1 MTEAR
6 MGKTI
11 NQSKINMIKKLHK
24 RASASLPALLWLM
37 LLALLPAQLSAR
49 DFTYTYEGQTL
60 TYTVLDEEARTVET
74 IKGWDDYSAGNP
86 VSGDLV
92 IPATVSDGT
101 NEYTVTAI
109 GYRSFNRCYY
119 LTSVKIPGSVTSVGY
134 RAFYWCGL
142 KEFTVADGDN
152 EIEFA
157 QEALYRSPIQDLYI
171 GRNWTNYP
179 TTESI
184 STGIKTVT
192 LGNKVTALPDYAFS
206 GCTDLTSIEFSNSNS
221 VTSIGDN
228 AFYDCKSLTS
238 IELPGSVTSIGNN
251 AFYYC
256 ESLTSVELPASLTS
270 IGKEAFCL
278 CTGLTGLEIP
288 NSVTSIG
295 SRAFS
300 GCTSL
305 TSIEIPGSVT
315 SIGEYAFE
323 YCYNLKKFTLAD
335 ADNVISF
342 GMRALN
348 NCPIEDLYIGRNWTY
363 YYGDSSIST
372 GIKTVTLG
380 NKVTVL
386 PDGAFS
392 GCTSL
397 TSIDIP
403 NSVTSIGSRAF
414 SGCTSLT
421 SIELPG
427 SVTSIG
433 EYAFYQCEQ
442 LRKFSVADS
451 DNEISFGPNVLK
463 GCSIDVLYIGR
474 NWKFTND
481 YNAFS
486 TDVKT
491 VALGDKVTALPD
503 CAFYKCTG
511 FTSIEIPNSVTS
523 IGNLAFCVCTSLTS
537 IKIPNSVT
545 SIGENAFGGCTS
557 LTSIEIPNSVTSIGG
572 DVFSDCTSLA
582 SIDIPNSVTSIGW
595 GAFSGCTGLT
605 NIDIPNSVTSIGWR
619 AFDGCTSLTNID
631 IPNSVTSIESSTFRG
646 CSSLT
651 SIDIPGSV
659 TSIEREAFSGCTSL
673 TQLNVAATT
682 PPDVYS
688 NTFDEEMYEKVR
700 LNVPDDAMLSYVTHS
715 VWRRFNNIGDQKI
728 DADIFENG
736 GFKYRVFAENSL
748 MLIKGDYSALT
759 EANLTKRVAYKG
771 KFYYVKAIGTG
782 AFEGCANLTM
792 VVLNDDVLLI
802 ADNAFK
808 GCSKLSDINWPSSLT
823 ALGNSAFYGCTA
835 LTNAVIGNSVASIGE
850 YAFYGCTALTNA
862 VIGNSVASIGRRAFS
877 GCKGLTSIELPN
889 TVTSIGN
896 NAFYG
901 CSRLT
906 TIVVGNSVTSI
917 GNSAFEDCTALK
929 GIELPNTVTSIGES
943 AFMNCYYLTTAEIGN
958 SVTSIG
964 KSAFEMCRNL
974 RSIEIPNTVTS
985 IESRTFYL
993 CDLLYDFEIPNSVT
1007 SIGESA
1013 FYSCRNL
1020 PSIEIP
1026 GSVTSVGADAFSDCG
1041 NMKKIIIADS
1051 DNEIAFGRH
1060 VFLGCNTPDLY
1071 IGRNWTHEI
1080 PYYPFPGG
1088 IKTVTLGNKVTAL
1101 PNNAFTDRGLES
1113 INLPGSLSSLDLSV
1127 FDGCPWLKFMS
1138 FDYGDTPLPIAG
1150 NLPQNVEKLCID
1162 RELSS
1167 ESFNAANVRE
1177 VEFGN
1182 IVTVIPANLFKGC
1195 ANLSSLTLGSSI
1207 LTIGEGAFQNCG
1219 LTGVTLSPKV
1229 TSVGANAFNGNP
1241 LASVTIGSN
1250 VAEIGANAF
1259 GKAGVGIDNVY
1270 ISARNIPEA
1279 ADNSFSDYNGQL
1291 WVMPGMAEEYYNSIP
1306 CFYMFEKGKD
1316 MVEADDVT
1324 IGFDAPAEG
1333 LKPGDTVQLT
1343 ATVAPANVTLD
1354 RVFWSSTNPAIATV
1368 DNNGLV
1374 KFHGE
1379 NAARAYAAG
1388 DDAECKIIATTLYAD
1403 GPIAEVSIS
1412 GKGVTSG
1419 IDDVFGDSDA
1429 EIQRPNDIYTLQG
1442 VCLKRNASQ
1451 ADIDALTPG
1460 IYIIAGKKVLVK

>member
-1 MTEAR
+1 MR
-6 MGKTI
+6 
-11 NQSKINMIKKLHK
+11 KKLPK

-37 LLALLPAQLSAR
+37 LLALLPAQLSAQ
-49 DFTYTYEGQTL
+49 DYFYYTYEGHNF
-60 TYTVLDEEARTVET
+60 YCTVLDVEARTVELGRGT
-74 IKGWDDYSAGNP
+74 SKA
-86 VSGDLV
+86 SGAVV
-92 IPATVSDGT
+92 IPAVVSDGT
-101 NEYTVTAI
+101 NE
-109 GYRSFNRCYY
+109 
-119 LTSVKIPGSVTSVGY
+119 
-134 RAFYWCGL
+134 
-142 KEFTVADGDN
+142 FTVVS
-152 EIEFA
+152 
-157 QEALYRSPIQDLYI
+157 L
-171 GRNWTNYP
+171 GR
-179 TTESI
+179 
-184 STGIKTVT
+184 
-192 LGNKVTALPDYAFS
+192 YAFKN
-206 GCTDLTSIEFSNSNS
+206 CDKLTSIEIPNT
-221 VTSIGDN
+221 VTSIGEG
-228 AFYDCKSLTS
+228 AF
-238 IELPGSVTSIGNN
+238 
-251 AFYYC
+251 FQ
-256 ESLTSVELPASLTS
+256 
-270 IGKEAFCL
+270 
-278 CTGLTGLEIP
+278 CTG
-288 NSVTSIG
+288 
-295 SRAFS
+295 
-300 GCTSL
+300 L

-315 SIGEYAFE
+315 SIGREAFY
-323 YCYNLKKFTLAD
+323 YCRVLRKFTLAD
-335 ADNVISF
+335 SDAEISF
-342 GMRALN
+342 GWDALESS
-348 NCPIEDLYIGRNWTY
+348 PIEDLYIGRNWTNY
-363 YYGDSSIST
+363 ENESIST
-372 GIKTVTLG
+372 NIEKSLKTVTLGDKVTVIPALSFSGCTGLTTAIIGNSVTSIGNSAFYRCSALTSIDIPGSVTSIGASAFYGCSALTGIGRLSSVASIENYTFYNCKELTSIEIPVSVTSIGESAFGGCSSLRKFTLADSDAEISFGDNALGGSPIEDIYIGRNWAFESEYQSLPKDIKTVTLG
-380 NKVTVL
+380 DNVTTL
-386 PDGAFS
+386 PNRAFYQCAGLTSIEIPNTVTSIGASAFS
-392 GCTSL
+392 GCSSLTSINIPNSVTSIENSTFSGCTSLTSINIPNSVTSIGYYAFNGSSIKKLTIADSDNEISFEGAAFRDCSIENLYIGRNWTTEPGYESFSAGVKTVTLGDKVTVIPGMAFYGSTDLTSIDILGSVTSIGGSAFYDCSGLTSIDIPNSVTSIGGGAFRGCSSL

-403 NSVTSIGSRAF
+403 NSVTSIG
-414 SGCTSLT
+414 
-421 SIELPG
+421 
-427 SVTSIG
+427 
-433 EYAFYQCEQ
+433 EYAFY
-442 LRKFSVADS
+442 
-451 DNEISFGPNVLK
+451 
-463 GCSIDVLYIGR
+463 GCS
-474 NWKFTND
+474 
-481 YNAFS
+481 A
-486 TDVKT
+486 
-491 VALGDKVTALPD
+491 
-503 CAFYKCTG
+503 
-511 FTSIEIPNSVTS
+511 
-523 IGNLAFCVCTSLTS
+523 
-537 IKIPNSVT
+537 
-545 SIGENAFGGCTS
+545 
-557 LTSIEIPNSVTSIGG
+557 
-572 DVFSDCTSLA
+572 
-582 SIDIPNSVTSIGW
+582 
-595 GAFSGCTGLT
+595 LT
-605 NIDIPNSVTSIGWR
+605 NIDIPNSVTLIGEY
-619 AFDGCTSLTNID
+619 AFYGCSALTNIE
-631 IPNSVTSIESSTFRG
+631 IPGPVTSIESSTFRG

-651 SIDIPGSV
+651 SIDLPGSV
-659 TSIEREAFSGCTSL
+659 TSIRYEAFSGCTSL

-682 PPDVYS
+682 PPDVSY
-688 NTFDEEMYEKVR
+688 NAFDAEMYEKVR

-715 VWRRFNNIGDQKI
+715 VWRRFNSISGQNI

-736 GFKYRVFAENSL
+736 GFKYRAFAENSL
-748 MLIKGDYSALT
+748 MLVKGDYSALT

-771 KFYYVKAIGTG
+771 KFYYVKAIGIG
-782 AFEGCANLTM
+782 AFEGCANLSK
-792 VVLNDDVLLI
+792 VALNDDVI
-802 ADNAFK
+802 MIEDDAFK
-808 GCSKLSDINWPSSLT
+808 GCSKLTDINWPSSLT

-877 GCKGLTSIELPN
+877 GCTDLTSIEIPGS
-889 TVTSIGN
+889 VTSIGEC
-896 NAFYG
+896 AFYG
-901 CSRLT
+901 CSYLT

-929 GIELPNTVTSIGES
+929 SIELPNTVTSIGNS
-943 AFMNCYYLTTAEIGN
+943 AFQNCSFLATAEIGN

-964 KSAFEMCRNL
+964 KSAFEGCRKL
-974 RSIEIPNTVTS
+974 RRIEIPNTVTT

-1013 FYSCRNL
+1013 FEKCRNL
-1020 PSIEIP
+1020 RSIEIP
-1026 GSVTSVGADAFSDCG
+1026 GSVTSVGASAFSDCG
-1041 NMKKIIIADS
+1041 NMNKIIIADS

-1060 VFLGCNTPDLY
+1060 VFSGCNTPDLY

-1080 PYYPFPGG
+1080 PYYPLPGD

-1101 PNNAFTDRGLES
+1101 PNNAFTGRGLES
-1113 INLPGSLSSLDLSV
+1113 VNLPGSLESLDLSV
-1127 FDGCPWLKFMS
+1127 FEGCIWLKSMS

-1150 NLPQNVEKLCID
+1150 SLPQNVEKLCID

-1241 LASVTIGSN
+1241 LASVTIGAN

-1259 GKAGVGIDNVY
+1259 GKAGVSIANVY
-1270 ISARNIPEA
+1270 ITARNIPEA

-1316 MVEADDVT
+1316 MVEAGDVT

-1354 RVFWSSTNPAIATV
+1354 RVFWTSTNPAIATV

-1374 KFHGE
+1374 KFHGD

-1429 EIQRPNDIYTLQG
+1429 EIERPNDIYTLQG